1 MKRITLLAVA
11 AAVVFAGG
19 LSGCSKEKGVLPK
32 GEPCRLS
39 LSGMALKTETK
50 AGTESLPGDLE
61 LGVHVVDQTSGEN
74 LGNAALTN
82 IKHVTDASGAISN
95 TNPDPIILT
104 TGYTYDVYAYSPYI
118 DGVTAATSSSIPFI
132 HGQDVLWAKTGGER
146 PNAATHNTELTFEH
160 KTAQISFVPVA
171 DPASNPD
178 LTGARLTVT
187 GFMGVGYLDLATGK
201 VTADPRGQAVQYTG
215 SDEAFC
221 FLPADGEMS
230 LNVAVKIPAGRSA
243 GTYSGVITRVFEPGT
258 SYRITVTVIDRNS
271 PLGLT
276 AGVVPWVNETGD
288 VEVNN

>member
-1 MKRITLLAVA
+1 MLAAA

-19 LSGCSKEKGVLPK
+19 LSGCSKEKSVLPK
-32 GEPCRLS
+32 GDPCRLA

-50 AGTESLPGDLE
+50 AGTESLPGDME
-61 LGVHVVDQTSGEN
+61 LGVHVVDLTSGEN
-74 LGNAALTN
+74 LSNAVLTN

-132 HGQDVLWAKTGGER
+132 HGQDVLWAKAASEK
-146 PNAATHNTELTFEH
+146 PNAATHNTELIFEH

-171 DPASNPD
+171 DPDSNPD

-201 VTADPRGQAVQYTG
+201 ITVDPREQADQYTG

-230 LNVAVKIPAGRSA
+230 LNVTVEIPAGRSA
-243 GTYSGVITRVFEPGT
+243 GTYSGVITQIFEPGT

-271 PLGLT
+271 QLGLT
-276 AGVVPWVNETGD
+276 GGVVPWVNETGD
-288 VEVNN
+288 VDVNN